1 MKNLVLP
8 KLLYERE
15 YDRMYWSRYKL
26 IKLVIGSVEEGKK
39 KLDGSI

>member
-1 MKNLVLP
+1 MLP
-8 KLLYERE
+8 KLLKYTYEWE

-26 IKLVIGSVEEGKK
+26 IKLVIGSVEEEKK